1 MPVRSIIIPCHN
13 EALRLEPG
21 KFSAFLQQRTG
32 IHLLFVNDGSTDN
45 TQAILEQIRHENRE
59 QVTLLSLTSRSGK
72 GEAVRRGMMES
83 LTLFPSASVSGY
95 MDADLSVS
103 LEEIDRLFELFHT
116 ANKRF
121 ILGSRVKKIGA
132 RITRNEWRHFYSRII
147 ATIVGSIIRLDVYDT
162 QCSAK
167 LFRQDTIETAFSNPF
182 RTKWLFDVEI
192 ICRLYNAYGPL
203 NDNGLEEPL
212 LEWTERK
219 GSKLR
224 WYSIFRVI
232 REVFILKKYYTG
244 R

>member
-21 KFSAFLQQRTG
+21 AFASFLQQSAGT
-32 IHLLFVNDGSTDN
+32 HLLFVNDGSTDD
-45 TQAILEQIRHENRE
+45 TQQVLEQIRNNNPD
-59 QVTLLSLTSRSGK
+59 QITILSLISRSGK

-83 LTLFPSASVSGY
+83 LSLFPAVTVSGY

-103 LEEIDRLFELFHT
+103 LDEMTRLFGCFSHAE
-116 ANKRF
+116 KRF

-132 RITRNEWRHFYSRII
+132 QISRNEWRHFYSRII

-167 LFRQDTIETAFSNPF
+167 LFRQDSIETVFNKPF

-192 ICRLYNAYGPL
+192 ICRLHKAYGPL

-244 R
+244 K

>member
-21 KFSAFLQQRTG
+21 KFSAFLQQTAG
-32 IHLLFVNDGSTDN
+32 IQLLFVNDGSTDE
-45 TQAILEQIRHENRE
+45 TQQVLEQIREASPDRVAIV
-59 QVTLLSLTSRSGK
+59 QLKKRSGK
-72 GEAVRRGMMES
+72 GEAVRRGMIES
-83 LTLFPSASVSGY
+83 PVLFPSVSVTGY

-103 LEEIDRLFELFHT
+103 LEEMLRLFELFST
-116 ANKRF
+116 TSKRF

-132 RITRNEWRHFYSRII
+132 SISRNEWRHFYSRII
-147 ATIVGSIIRLDVYDT
+147 ATIVGAIIRLDVYDT

-167 LFRQDTIETAFSNPF
+167 LFRRDSIETLFSHPF

-192 ICRLYNAYGPL
+192 ICRLYKAYGPL

-224 WYSIFRVI
+224 WYSLFRVI

-244 R
+244 K